1 MAPRQ
6 VSSSKE
12 NYEADSLFND
22 ISDRLK
28 RRIPGFEEDR
38 LRSAYELALSAHE
51 NQLRNDG
58 SPYILHPLEVAEICM
73 DLEMDADSII
83 AAILHDVVEDTNVR
97 LNQIR
102 QLFGTDVANMVD
114 SLTKIKKIDFFA
126 RFNGRNKA
134 SNQARNLQ
142 KLFVAMTNDYRVIVI
157 KIADRLHNMK
167 TLGSMPDHKRTRIS
181 RETLEF
187 YIPIARRLGLGT
199 VTSELE
205 DLVFQFLYPEE
216 YEKLK
221 KEVSTYF
228 HLHEQKIQEMVSS
241 TRTLLERNGI
251 KVASIYG
258 RSKHLWS
265 IHQKMELQGVAIDS
279 IYDLLAVRI
288 VIEGVELDC
297 YRVLGLI
304 HSKWKPIFERFRD
317 FVASPKE
324 NGYQTLHTTVIGPGG
339 SWVECQ
345 IRTSAMD
352 YEARQG
358 IAAHWSYKE
367 KPQLARIVKDE
378 SWLEFIRELS
388 EDDVNSEEFVARTR
402 ESLHGD
408 QVLVLSPRGEVVNLP
423 LGSTPVDF
431 AYYIHTNLGHSI
443 RGAKVNGNNVSL
455 SYELRNGDV
464 VEVIKARE
472 ESAAPRPEFMMMV
485 RSPKS
490 MLKIRKYFKSAGRD
504 ERINAGRTLL
514 RQLIT
519 GQGLYP
525 LNLMAN
531 DKLVLLLK
539 TMKVRSIDEMY
550 SKIAIGEFEPS
561 SIVAELKKIH
571 RSRIEQSPA
580 KPKGKGAEKEQTPRR
595 INLLSGMGYDLGL
608 SMIGGQLMRS
618 KVEIRSCCT
627 PVPGDNVYGVQS
639 RADRIIYIHR
649 LDCPQLQRDLSEGS
663 LVEAEWAAHIEDK
676 RYPARIRVHSL
687 NRVGLLF
694 EVLRFLS
701 ENRINLGGAE
711 FSSSPSTFAADEMAN
726 FDLTVEV
733 ADVAELKQVMDMI
746 MQIEDVYK
754 VERVLP
760 EDRPPELEKAP

>member
-1 MAPRQ
+1 MAPRP
-6 VSSSKE
+6 VSSSRD

-28 RRIPGFEEDR
+28 RRLPAFDEDR
-38 LRSAYELALSAHE
+38 LRSAYELAISAHDG
-51 NQLRNDG
+51 QLRNDG

-73 DLEMDADSII
+73 DLEMDADAII

-102 QLFGTDVANMVD
+102 QLFGPDVANMVD

-126 RFNGRNKA
+126 RFTGRNKA

-167 TLGSMPDHKRTRIS
+167 TLGAMPEHKRLRIS

-199 VTSELE
+199 VTSVLE

-216 YEKLK
+216 YGKLK

-241 TRTLLERNGI
+241 TRQLLDRNGI
-251 KVASIYG
+251 KLASIYG

-265 IHQKMELQGVAIDS
+265 IHQKMELQGVGIDG

-304 HSKWKPIFERFRD
+304 HSRWKPIFERFRD

-345 IRTSAMD
+345 IRTESMD

-423 LGSTPVDF
+423 LGSTPIDF

-443 RGAKVNGNNVSL
+443 RGSKVNGNNVAL
-455 SYELRNGDV
+455 NYELRNGDV

-472 ESAAPRPEFMMMV
+472 DNAAPRPEFMMMV

-490 MLKIRKYFKSAGRD
+490 MLKIRKYFKGAGRE

-531 DKLVLLLK
+531 DKLALLLK

-561 SIVAELKKIH
+561 TIIAELKKIH
-571 RSRIEQSPA
+571 RTRAEQLPTKA
-580 KPKGKGAEKEQTPRR
+580 KAGETDGQVRR
-595 INLLSGMGYDLGL
+595 VSLLSGIGYELGL
-608 SMIGGQLMRS
+608 AVTGGQLMRS
-618 KVEIRSCCT
+618 RAEIRSCCT
-627 PVPGDNVYGVQS
+627 PVPGDNIYGVHN
-639 RADRIIYIHR
+639 RADRIVYVHR
-649 LDCPQLQRDLSEGS
+649 LDCPRLQRDLREGS
-663 LVEAEWAAHIEDK
+663 LMEIEWSDQIDEK

-711 FSSSPSTFAADEMAN
+711 FSSAPSTFAADEMAN
-726 FDLTVEV
+726 FDLIVEV
-733 ADVAELKQVMDMI
+733 ADVAELIQVMDVI

-754 VERVLP
+754 VERALP
-760 EDRPPELEKAP
+760 DDRIVEPETNP

>member
-1 MAPRQ
+1 MAARS
-6 VSSSKE
+6 VSSGTDY
-12 NYEADSLFND
+12 YEADSLFND
-22 ISDRLK
+22 ISNRL
-28 RRIPGFEEDR
+28 RARMPRFDGDR
-38 LRSAYELALSAHE
+38 LRNAYELALSAHDG
-51 NQLRNDG
+51 QLRKDG

-83 AAILHDVVEDTNVR
+83 AAILHDVVEDTSVR

-102 QLFGTDVANMVD
+102 QLFGNDVANMVD

-126 RFNGRNKA
+126 RFTGRNKA
-134 SNQARNLQ
+134 SDQARNLQ

-167 TLGSMPDHKRTRIS
+167 TLGSMPDHKRIRIS

-205 DLVFQFLYPEE
+205 DLVFQFLFPEE
-216 YEKLK
+216 YATLK
-221 KEVSTYF
+221 KQVSTYF
-228 HLHEQKIQEMVSS
+228 HEHEQKLQEMIS
-241 TRTLLERNGI
+241 TTRGLLERNEI
-251 KVASIYG
+251 RVASIYG

-265 IHQKMELQGVAIDS
+265 IHQKMEIQGVGIDG
-279 IYDLLAVRI
+279 IYDLLAIRI
-288 VIEGVELDC
+288 VIEGQELDC
-297 YRVLGLI
+297 YRVMGLV
-304 HSKWKPIFERFRD
+304 HGRWKPIFERFRD

-345 IRTSAMD
+345 IRTESMD

-423 LGSTPVDF
+423 AGATPVDF

-443 RGAKVNGNNVSL
+443 RGAKVNGNHVPLN
-455 SYELRNGDV
+455 YELRNGDV

-472 ESAAPRPEFMMMV
+472 ENAAPRPEFMMMV

-490 MLKIRKYFKSAGRD
+490 MLKIRKYFKAASRD
-504 ERINAGRTLL
+504 ERISAGRTLL

-531 DKLVLLLK
+531 DKLAMLLK

-550 SKIAIGEFEPS
+550 SKIAIGELETS
-561 SIVAELKKIH
+561 TIISELKKIH
-571 RSRIEQSPA
+571 KLRVEQGPV
-580 KPKGKGAEKEQTPRR
+580 KGRQADAERQPRKVS
-595 INLLSGMGYDLGL
+595 LLSGVGYELGL
-608 SMIGGQLMRS
+608 QLAGGQLMRS
-618 KVEIRSCCT
+618 RAEIRSCCT
-627 PVPGDNVYGVQS
+627 PVPGDKLYGVHN
-639 RADRIIYIHR
+639 RADRLVYVHR
-649 LDCPQLQRDLSEGS
+649 LDCPRLQVDLREGS
-663 LVEAEWAAHIEDK
+663 LVEVEWSGQTEDK

-711 FSSSPSTFAADEMAN
+711 FSSSPSAVATDEMAN
-726 FDLTVEV
+726 FDLIVEV
-733 ADVAELKQVMDMI
+733 ADMHELKQVMEVI
-746 MQIEDVYK
+746 LKIEDVYG
-754 VERVLP
+754 VERALP
-760 EDRPPELEKAP
+760 EEPGGEGEKGA

>member
-1 MAPRQ
+1 MAPRS
-6 VSSSKE
+6 VSSSTDY
-12 NYEADSLFND
+12 YEADSLFND
-22 ISDRLK
+22 ISDRL
-28 RRIPGFEEDR
+28 RRRMPRFDEDL
-38 LRSAYELALSAHE
+38 LRNAYELALSAHDG
-51 NQLRNDG
+51 QLRKDG

-83 AAILHDVVEDTNVR
+83 AAILHDVVEDTSVR

-102 QLFGTDVANMVD
+102 QLFGNDVANMVD

-126 RFNGRNKA
+126 RFTGRNKA

-167 TLGSMPDHKRTRIS
+167 TLGSMPDHKRQRIS

-216 YEKLK
+216 YEELK
-221 KEVSTYF
+221 AQVSRYF
-228 HLHEQKIQEMVSS
+228 HDHEQTIQAMVSDA
-241 TRTLLERNGI
+241 RKLLEQNGI
-251 KVASIYG
+251 KLSSIYG

-265 IHQKMELQGVAIDS
+265 IHQKMQMQGVGLDG
-279 IYDLLAVRI
+279 IYDLLAIRI
-288 VIEGVELDC
+288 VIEGGELDC

-304 HSKWKPIFERFRD
+304 HSQYKPIFERFRD

-345 IRTSAMD
+345 IRTEDMD

-367 KPQLARIVKDE
+367 KPQLTRIVKDE

-423 LGSTPVDF
+423 TGSTPVDF

-443 RGAKVNGNNVSL
+443 RGARVNGNHVPLN
-455 SYELRNGDV
+455 YELRNGDV

-472 ESAAPRPEFMMMV
+472 EDAAPRPEFMLMV
-485 RSPKS
+485 KSPKS
-490 MLKIRKYFKSAGRD
+490 MLKIRKYFKSATRD

-531 DKLVLLLK
+531 DKLAKLLK
-539 TMKVRSIDEMY
+539 TLKVRSIDEMY
-550 SKIAIGEFEPS
+550 SKIAIGEFDTS
-561 SIVAELKKIH
+561 AIIAELKKIH
-571 RSRIEQSPA
+571 KTRVEQGPQKTRSGEQDSQ
-580 KPKGKGAEKEQTPRR
+580 KGKSKQ
-595 INLLSGMGYDLGL
+595 LSGIGYRIGL
-608 SMIGGQLMRS
+608 QLSGGQLMRGRA
-618 KVEIRSCCT
+618 EIRSCCT
-627 PVPGDNVYGVQS
+627 PVPGDHIYGVHN
-639 RADRIIYIHR
+639 RAERIVYVHR
-649 LDCPQLQRDLSEGS
+649 LDCALLQADLREGS
-663 LVEAEWAAHIEDK
+663 LVEVEWSGRMEDK
-676 RYPARIRVHSL
+676 RYPAKIRVHSL

-711 FSSSPSTFAADEMAN
+711 FSSSPSAFAADEMAN
-726 FDLTVEV
+726 FDLVVEV
-733 ADVAELKQVMDMI
+733 SDVLELQQVMETI
-746 MQIEDVYK
+746 MKIEDVIG
-754 VERVLP
+754 VERALPDEP
-760 EDRPPELEKAP
+760 EDDGEQQK

>member
-6 VSSSKE
+6 ASSSRDY
-12 NYEADSLFND
+12 YEADSLFND
-22 ISDRLK
+22 ISDRL
-28 RRIPGFEEDR
+28 RRRMPRFDEDR
-38 LRSAYELALSAHE
+38 LRSAYELAISAHDG
-51 NQLRNDG
+51 QLRKDG
-58 SPYILHPLEVAEICM
+58 SPYIIHPLEVAEICM

-83 AAILHDVVEDTNVR
+83 AAILHDVVEDTSVR

-102 QLFGTDVANMVD
+102 QLFGNDVANMVD

-126 RFNGRNKA
+126 RFTGRNKA

-167 TLGSMPDHKRTRIS
+167 TLGSMPEHKRTRIS

-216 YEKLK
+216 YASLK
-221 KEVSTYF
+221 KQVSTYF
-228 HLHEQKIQEMVSS
+228 HEHEQKIQDMVSAA
-241 TRTLLERNGI
+241 RTLLERNGI
-251 KVASIYG
+251 GVSSIYG

-265 IHQKMELQGVAIDS
+265 IHQKMELQGVGIDG
-279 IYDLLAVRI
+279 IYDLLAIRI
-288 VIEGVELDC
+288 VIAGQEIDC

-304 HSKWKPIFERFRD
+304 HSRWKPIFERFRD

-345 IRTSAMD
+345 IRTDDMD

-443 RGAKVNGNNVSL
+443 RGARVNGNHVSL
-455 SYELRNGDV
+455 NYELRNGDV

-472 ESAAPRPEFMMMV
+472 ENAAPRPEFMMMV
-485 RSPKS
+485 KSPKS
-490 MLKIRKYFKSAGRD
+490 MLKIRKYFKAASRD
-504 ERINAGRTLL
+504 ERITAGRTLL

-531 DKLVLLLK
+531 DKLALLLK

-550 SKIAIGEFEPS
+550 GKIAIGEFETGTIIS
-561 SIVAELKKIH
+561 ELKKIH
-571 RSRIEQSPA
+571 RSRAEQGPLKTKQSE
-580 KPKGKGAEKEQTPRR
+580 AERQQRR
-595 INLLSGMGYDLGL
+595 VSQLSGIGYELGL
-608 SMIGGQLMRS
+608 QLSGGQLMRS
-618 KVEIRSCCT
+618 RTEIRSCCT
-627 PVPGDNVYGVQS
+627 PVPGDNIYGVHN
-639 RADRIIYIHR
+639 RAERMVYIHR
-649 LDCPQLQRDLSEGS
+649 LDCPRLQVDLREGS
-663 LVEAEWAAHIEDK
+663 LVETEWTGKTEDK
-676 RYPARIRVHSL
+676 RYPARIRIHSL

-701 ENRINLGGAE
+701 ENHINLGGAE
-711 FSSSPSTFAADEMAN
+711 FSSSPSAFAADEMAK

-733 ADVAELKQVMDMI
+733 ADVNELKQVMEVI
-746 MQIEDVYK
+746 MQIEDVSA
-754 VERVLP
+754 VERALP
-760 EDRPPELEKAP
+760 EETPTDPEPGS